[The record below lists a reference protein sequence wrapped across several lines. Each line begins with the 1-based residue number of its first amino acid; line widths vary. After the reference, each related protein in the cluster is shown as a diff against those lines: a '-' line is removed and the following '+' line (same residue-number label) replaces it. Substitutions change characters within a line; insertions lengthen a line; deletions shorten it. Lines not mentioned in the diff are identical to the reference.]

1 MNVLVTGAAGFIGF
15 HLVRMLLDEGHRVV
29 GLDNIN
35 DYYDVKLKYARLASC
50 GIRQVDLP
58 ADQLVQSETHENYHF
73 VKADIA
79 GMEQL
84 EPLFRNQHFDAVLH
98 MAAQVGVRY
107 SLENPQ
113 AYTHSNLIGFIN
125 ILECCRHYN
134 VGHLIYASSSSIY
147 GLNNKIPFS
156 EADRVDQPVS
166 LYAATKRSN
175 ELAAYSYS
183 HLYGLKTT
191 GLRFFTVYGPWGR
204 PDMAMF
210 LFVDAILKGKP
221 LKVFNN
227 GNLARDFTYIDDIV
241 GGIKLVLNNKN
252 HAMDLPKN
260 AVYNIGNSKSVKL
273 LDFIEAIEKHT
284 GKKAVKELLPMQPG
298 DVETTWADVSKLAD
312 TFGYKPQTP
321 VDIGVKHFVEW
332 YLWYTGQSQFVV

>member
-1 MNVLVTGAAGFIGF
+1 MKILVTGAAGFIGF
-15 HLVRMLLDEGHRVV
+15 HLVRTLLDEGHQVV

-35 DYYDVKLKYARLASC
+35 DYYDVNLKYARLAAC
-50 GIRQVDLP
+50 GISKDHLDDDSLMP
-58 ADQLVQSETHENYHF
+58 SEMYSNYRF
-73 VKADIA
+73 QKTDIA
-79 GMEQL
+79 AMENL
-84 EPLFRNQHFDAVLH
+84 ELLFRREQFDTVLH

-125 ILECCRHYN
+125 ILECCRHHG
-134 VGHLIYASSSSIY
+134 VKHLIYASSSSIY
-147 GLNNKIPFS
+147 GLNNKIPFN
-156 EADRVDQPVS
+156 EDDRVDQPVS

-210 LFVDAILKGKP
+210 LFVDAILNGRP
-221 LKVFNN
+221 LNVFNN
-227 GNLARDFTYIDDIV
+227 GNLSRDFTYVDDIV
-241 GGIKLVLNNKN
+241 DGIKRVLYGSEGTTEVTNYTI
-252 HAMDLPKN
+252 
-260 AVYNIGNSKSVKL
+260 YNIGNSKSVKL

-284 GKKAVKELLPMQPG
+284 GKKATKKLLPMQPG
-298 DVETTWADVSKLAD
+298 DVEATWADVSKLQKD
-312 TFGYKPQTP
+312 FGYKPQTS
-321 VDIGVKHFVEW
+321 VDTGVKRFVEW
-332 YLWYTGQSQFVV
+332 YLRYIG